1 MVRNG
6 PYGPYLLKKTKT
18 AMKGTATK
26 EKSIFV
32 SVPKGLDVTT
42 LTEKDLAALYT
53 AGLEK
58 KKAQKSNP
66 LKKKENPTIE

>member
-1 MVRNG
+1 
-6 PYGPYLLKKTKT
+6 
-18 AMKGTATK
+18 MKGTATK